1 LTRRY
6 DPSVPESPVATVLA
20 AIDAFDI
27 DAFTALFAPD
37 GRLLTVDGRVANGR
51 EEVRQVLGRFSA
63 DLRAT
68 SHRLTAEWHPEPDV
82 WIAELDATYE
92 LTNYA
97 QLGPYARAIV
107 LRNGSG
113 GIHELRI
120 YGLHERPLTDSTRGY
135 QEVFGSGRWLPT
147 L

>member
-1 LTRRY
+1 
-6 DPSVPESPVATVLA
+6 VPESPVASMLA
-20 AIDAFDI
+20 TIDALDI

-37 GRLLTVDGRVANGR
+37 GRLLTVDGRIANGR
-51 EEVRQVLGRFSA
+51 AEVREVIGRFAA

-68 SHRLTAEWHPEPDV
+68 NHRLTAEWHPEPDV

-107 LRNGSG
+107 LHNGSG
-113 GIHELRI
+113 GIRELRI
-120 YGLHERPLTDSTRGY
+120 YGLHERPLIESTRGY
-135 QEVFGSGRWLPT
+135 QEVYGSGHWLPT

>member
-1 LTRRY
+1 MY
-6 DPSVPESPVATVLA
+6 DPGVSESPVASVLA
-20 AIDAFDI
+20 AIDALDI

-37 GRLLTVDGRVANGR
+37 GRLLTVDGRVANGSD
-51 EEVRQVLGRFSA
+51 EVRQVIGRFA
-63 DLRAT
+63 QDLRGT
-68 SHRLTAEWHPEPDV
+68 SHRVTAEWHPEPDV

-107 LRNGSG
+107 LRGGSG
-113 GIHELRI
+113 GIHELRF
-120 YGLHERPLTDSTRGY
+120 YGLHERPLIDSTRGY
-135 QEVFGSGRWLPT
+135 QEVFGSGHWLPT

>member
-1 LTRRY
+1 M
-6 DPSVPESPVATVLA
+6 PESPVASTLA
-20 AIDAFDI
+20 AIDALDI

-37 GRLLTVDGRVANGR
+37 GRLLTVDGRIANGSS
-51 EEVRQVLGRFSA
+51 EVREVIGRFA
-63 DLRAT
+63 AHLRAT
-68 SHRLTAEWHPEPDV
+68 HHRLTAEWHPEPDV

-107 LRNGSG
+107 LRNGSE
-113 GIHELRI
+113 GIRELRI
-120 YGLHERPLTDSTRGY
+120 YGLHERPLIESTRGY
-135 QEVFGSGRWLPT
+135 QEVYGSGHWLPT

>member
-1 LTRRY
+1 
-6 DPSVPESPVATVLA
+6 VPESPVATVLA
-20 AIDAFDI
+20 AIDALDI
-27 DAFTALFAPD
+27 DAFTALFARE
-37 GRLLTVDGRVANGR
+37 GRLLTVDGRVANGS
-51 EEVRQVLGRFSA
+51 EEVRQVIGRFAA
-63 DLRAT
+63 DLRGT

-92 LTNYA
+92 LTNHA

-107 LRNGSG
+107 LRNGAG

-120 YGLHERPLTDSTRGY
+120 YGLHERPLLDSTRSY
-135 QEVFGSGRWLPT
+135 QEVYGSGRWLPT